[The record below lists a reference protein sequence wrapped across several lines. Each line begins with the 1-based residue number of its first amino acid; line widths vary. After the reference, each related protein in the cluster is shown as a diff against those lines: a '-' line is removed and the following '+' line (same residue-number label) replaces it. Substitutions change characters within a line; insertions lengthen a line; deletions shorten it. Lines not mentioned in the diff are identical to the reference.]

1 MNNKRLL
8 ATGVLLFF
16 ESLLIVFL
24 IHGYI
29 IWICLA
35 IGGIAASYFLL
46 MARQAMQRKVGR
58 SSRTVN
64 LIPILA
70 VVLPFIFG
78 YLTLSMGY
86 FSPLLAILSTAL
98 TIEFFSNFLSLPL
111 SIYHKH
117 LETEFTDKQKP
128 NTQWPSVSII
138 VPAHNEEKVIE
149 QCIKALL
156 EIDYP
161 KKEIIIVDDGS
172 TDKTFERAT
181 RYEQKGVKVFQRS
194 NAGGKSVALN
204 TGILFAQGE
213 IIVTCDADSLIDR
226 NAIRKIA
233 IRFEDPMVNA
243 VAGNVKVLNKNNLLT
258 KCQALEYIVDLNIY
272 RRVFDAFGAVP
283 VVPGPLAAFRKSALA
298 EVGFYDRDTLTED
311 FDITIKILKTGKIV
325 QALSEAFVY
334 TEAPASW
341 KDFYGQRLRWNRGT
355 FQTLLKHADVFS
367 NSRYGY
373 VYNLTFPYVLLSML
387 FIPLASIVSIALI
400 IAGVL
405 TGSIF
410 QVLYVM
416 GGFILIQATYSFLAI
431 QMDNE
436 DLKLI
441 LYSPLFVVG
450 YKEIRNF
457 IKIKAL
463 IDILRKKEM
472 KWGAIQ
478 RIGINENLQT
488 TQQQKTR

>member
-16 ESLLIVFL
+16 ESLSIAFL
-24 IHGYI
+24 IHGNI
-29 IWICLA
+29 VWICFVIGA
-35 IGGIAASYFLL
+35 IVASYFLL
-46 MARQAMQRKVGR
+46 LARRAMRRRVGQ

-64 LIPILA
+64 LLPILA
-70 VVLPFIFG
+70 VVLPLVFG
-78 YLTLSMGY
+78 YLTLYLGY

-98 TIEFFSNFLSLPL
+98 TIEFFSNFLALPL

-117 LETEFTDKQKP
+117 LETEFSNKLKP
-128 NTQWPSVSII
+128 EGHWPSVSII

-149 QCIKALL
+149 KCIEALL

-161 KKEIIIVDDGS
+161 KKEVIVVDDGS
-172 TDKTFERAT
+172 ADRTYELAT
-181 RYEQKGVKVFQRS
+181 RYEQEGVKVFHRS

-204 TGILFAQGE
+204 TGILFAKGE

-226 NAIRKIA
+226 SAIRKIA
-233 IRFEDPMVNA
+233 TRFEDPLVNA
-243 VAGNVKVLNKNNLLT
+243 VAGNVKVLNRTNLLT
-258 KCQALEYIVDLNIY
+258 RCQALEYIVDLNIY
-272 RRVFDAFGAVP
+272 RRVFDVFGAVP
-283 VVPGPLAAFRKSALA
+283 VVPGPLAAFRKSALN
-298 EVGFYDRDTLTED
+298 EIGFYDRDTLTED
-311 FDITIKILKTGKIV
+311 FDITVKILKTGKIV
-325 QALSEAFVY
+325 RALSEASVY

-341 KDFYGQRLRWNRGT
+341 KDFYGQRLRWSRGT
-355 FQTLLKHADVFS
+355 FQTLLKHSDVFR
-367 NSRYGY
+367 NSRFGS
-373 VYNLTFPYVLLSML
+373 VYNLTFPYILLSML
-387 FIPLASIVSIALI
+387 FIPLASLVSIAVI
-400 IAGVL
+400 IAAAL
-405 TGSIF
+405 TGSVF

-416 GGFILIQATYSFLAI
+416 GGFILLQATYSFLAI

-436 DLKLI
+436 DLKLTV
-441 LYSPLFVVG
+441 YSPLFVVG

-478 RIGINENLQT
+478 RVGVKEEAT
-488 TQQQKTR
+488 